1 MSLVNRR
8 DALKTVGASVGAL
21 LVAGAA
27 KTANAAASAQVV
39 ATLNPAKVPGKEA
52 WKFAPIDPDQVAKD
66 AYDGYKKGHCMN
78 TTFVAIVTNV
88 AKALKKTDPA
98 AAQVLESFP
107 FHMFNY
113 GASGANGNG
122 TLCGSVNGAM
132 SAVNLFVSE
141 EKTLKAILNEV
152 SIYYERTMLP
162 IYKPEGEED
171 EAFPQT
177 ISNSILC
184 HVSSGKWCALA
195 QVQSGSPE
203 RTERCTR
210 LTADIA
216 KKTAELLN
224 LNVAAFHT
232 SDVAPVVTLKRTQPT
247 SACITCHDKGGSVG
261 NIIGKMTC
269 TECHDDK
276 TPDNHQ

>member
-27 KTANAAASAQVV
+27 RTANAAANTQVN
-39 ATLNPAKVPGKEA
+39 ATLNPALVPGKEA
-52 WKFAPIDPDQVAKD
+52 WKFAPIDPDKVAKD
-66 AYDGYKKGHCMN
+66 AYEGYPEGHCMH
-78 TTFVAIVTNV
+78 TTFMAIVKNV
-88 AKALKKTDPA
+88 AQALEKKDPA
-98 AAQVLESFP
+98 AARAIASFP
-107 FHMFNY
+107 FHMFHY
-113 GASGANGNG
+113 GASGGNGYG
-122 TLCGSVNGAM
+122 TLCGAINGAM
-132 SAVNLFVSE
+132 AAVNLFVSE
-141 EKTLKAILNEV
+141 DKTLKAILNEI

-162 IYKPEGEED
+162 IFKPEDEEN
-171 EAFPQT
+171 EPYPQT
-177 ISNSILC
+177 IANSMLC

-195 QVQSGSPE
+195 QVTSGSPE
-203 RTERCTR
+203 RTERCSR
-210 LTADIA
+210 LSADIA
-216 KKTAELLN
+216 KKAAELLN

-232 SDVAPVVTLKRTQPT
+232 SSVAPVVTLKRTQPT

-261 NIIGKMTC
+261 NVIGKMTC